1 MNKIKLV
8 SFDLDGTIT
17 DTCFVDSVWLE
28 GIPRLYA
35 SKEDLPLEDAKR
47 LVKREY
53 DKIGRERLEWYDPS
67 YWIERFGLHVSPKE
81 LLNSFE
87 NRIRA
92 FPEVPEVLEE
102 IKDTGLRRIIVS
114 NARRE
119 FIDLEIDK
127 INIAPYFERVFS
139 ATSDFG
145 QIKKSVNIF
154 QKVCNICGIMPQ
166 EMVHVGDDR
175 LFDFEIPRRLGIKA
189 FYLDRTG
196 QCKQKSALRSLQ
208 DLNKKLAIFS
218 HRKKTQDRCRKEVDS
233 AD

>member
-1 MNKIKLV
+1 MNKIELV

-17 DTCFVDSVWLE
+17 DTSFVDSVWLE

-35 SKEDLPLEDAKR
+35 SKKNLPLDDAKR

-67 YWIERFGLHVSPKE
+67 YWIEKFGLHVSPKE

-87 NRIRA
+87 SKIRI
-92 FPEVPEVLEE
+92 FPEVREVLEE
-102 IKDTGLRRIIVS
+102 IRVRGLKQIIVS

-119 FIDLEIDK
+119 FVDLEIDK
-127 INIAPYFERVFS
+127 TNIAHYFERVFS

-145 QIKKSVNIF
+145 QIKKSVDIF
-154 QKVCNICGIMPQ
+154 QKVCNICRITPG
-166 EMVHVGDDR
+166 EMIHVGDDR
-175 LFDFEIPRRLGIKA
+175 LFDFEIPRKLGIPA

-196 QCKQKSALRSLQ
+196 QCKEKSAIHNLRE
-208 DLNKKLAIFS
+208 LNKKLATFG
-218 HRKKTQDRCRKEVDS
+218 
-233 AD
+233 

>member
-1 MNKIKLV
+1 MKKIKIV

-17 DTCFVDSVWLE
+17 DTSFVDSVWLE

-35 SKEDLPLEDAKR
+35 LEKNLPLEDAKR

-67 YWIERFGLHVSPKE
+67 YWIEKFGLHISPKE

-87 NRIRA
+87 SKIRI

-102 IKDTGLRRIIVS
+102 IRIRELKQIIVS

-119 FIDLEIDK
+119 FVDLEIDK
-127 INIAPYFERVFS
+127 TNIAHYFERIFS

-145 QIKKSVNIF
+145 QIKKSVDIF
-154 QKVCNICGIMPQ
+154 QEVCKICHITPE
-166 EMVHVGDDR
+166 EMIHVGDDR
-175 LFDFEIPRRLGIKA
+175 LFDFEIPRKLGVPA

-196 QCKQKSALRSLQ
+196 QCKEKSAIHNLRELNEKLTAFSLE
-208 DLNKKLAIFS
+208 
-218 HRKKTQDRCRKEVDS
+218 T
-233 AD
+233 

>member
-1 MNKIKLV
+1 MNKTKLV

-17 DTCFVDSVWLE
+17 DTSFVDSVWLE

-35 SKEDLPLEDAKR
+35 SKWNLPLEDAKTV
-47 LVKREY
+47 VKREY
-53 DKIGRERLEWYDPS
+53 DKVGRERLEWYDPG
-67 YWIERFGLHVSPKE
+67 YWIRKFELDVSPKK

-87 NRIRA
+87 NRIQA

-119 FIDLEIDK
+119 FIDLEINK
-127 INIAPYFERVFS
+127 TNIAPYFERVFS
-139 ATSDFG
+139 ATSDFR
-145 QIKKSVNIF
+145 QIKKSVDIF
-154 QKVCNICGIMPQ
+154 KKVCNTCGIMPQ

-175 LFDFEIPRRLGIKA
+175 LFDFQIPRRLGIKA

-218 HRKKTQDRCRKEVDS
+218 HRKKTQDRCQSE
-233 AD
+233 

>member
-1 MNKIKLV
+1 MKKIKIV

-35 SKEDLPLEDAKR
+35 LEKNLPLEGAKR
-47 LVKREY
+47 LVKQEY

-67 YWIERFGLHVSPKE
+67 YWIEKFGLHISPKE

-87 NRIRA
+87 SKIRI

-102 IKDTGLRRIIVS
+102 IRARELKQIIVS

-119 FIDLEIDK
+119 FVDLEIDK
-127 INIAPYFERVFS
+127 TNIAQYFERIFS

-145 QIKKSVNIF
+145 QIKKSVDIF
-154 QKVCNICGIMPQ
+154 QEVCKICHITPE
-166 EMVHVGDDR
+166 EMIHVGDDR
-175 LFDFEIPRRLGIKA
+175 LFDFEIPRKLGVPA

-196 QCKQKSALRSLQ
+196 QCKEKSAIHNLRELNEKLTAFSLE
-208 DLNKKLAIFS
+208 
-218 HRKKTQDRCRKEVDS
+218 T
-233 AD
+233 

>member
-1 MNKIKLV
+1 MKKIKIV

-17 DTCFVDSVWLE
+17 DTSFVDSVWLE

-35 SKEDLPLEDAKR
+35 LEKNLPLEDAKR

-67 YWIERFGLHVSPKE
+67 YWIEKFGLHISPKE

-87 NRIRA
+87 SKIRI

-102 IKDTGLRRIIVS
+102 IRARELKQIIVS

-119 FIDLEIDK
+119 FVDLEIDK
-127 INIAPYFERVFS
+127 TNIAHYFERIFS

-145 QIKKSVNIF
+145 QIKKSVDIF
-154 QKVCNICGIMPQ
+154 QEVCKICHITPE
-166 EMVHVGDDR
+166 EMIHVGDDR
-175 LFDFEIPRRLGIKA
+175 LFDFEIPRKLGVPA

-196 QCKQKSALRSLQ
+196 QCKEKSAIHNLRELNEKLTAFSLE
-208 DLNKKLAIFS
+208 
-218 HRKKTQDRCRKEVDS
+218 T
-233 AD
+233 